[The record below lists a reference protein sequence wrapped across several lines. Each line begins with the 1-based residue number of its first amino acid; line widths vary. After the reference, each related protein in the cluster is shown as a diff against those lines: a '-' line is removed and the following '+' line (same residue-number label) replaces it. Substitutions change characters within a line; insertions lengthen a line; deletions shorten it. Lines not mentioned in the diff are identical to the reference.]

1 MKTSTMTSWVPGTDL
16 PYAIPLGENRI
27 LGITL
32 RAKWLKADRSGEPLL
47 LPRAVRVI
55 DRLRAVFASQQILT
69 AGFISSMRE
78 AMGLTQS
85 QFGRK
90 LGVSKMT
97 VSRWECG
104 KMKPGPATTRA
115 IRQLQ
120 VKTRYEGVT
129 IDGERR
135 VADRRQR

>member
-1 MKTSTMTSWVPGTDL
+1 MKTATMTSWVPGTDL

-32 RAKWLKADRSGEPLL
+32 RANWLKADRSGQPLL
-47 LPRAVRVI
+47 LPRAVRAI
-55 DRLRAVFASQQILT
+55 DRLRAIFASQQMLT
-69 AGFISSMRE
+69 AGFITTMRE
-78 AMGLTQS
+78 AMGLTQNE
-85 QFGRK
+85 FGRK

-104 KMKPGPATTRA
+104 KMKPGPATARA

-120 VKTRYEGVT
+120 VKIRYEGVN

-135 VADRRQR
+135 IAGRRQR